1 MANDSNESHDDEC
14 VRAKILPLRSQER
27 KQIRRPK
34 GGSIKKSTEGKS
46 CLISRMVWFRAR
58 IPCNKPV
65 AWRYSNLLHHLYRRV
80 QQGQVDNSLPCTTYY
95 AKTPFKQVVIL
106 CRIWSESVALN
117 VCAETHPAN
126 SFLCRACSPPP
137 VPPSWLGTVPGN
149 GMKIRRPCCQQQQF
163 NTTAQDKNTS
173 LHRKQ

>member
-1 MANDSNESHDDEC
+1 MTRMNPMMMNAYEQRSCLWDHKNENKSGGPKEAASKSPLKAKVASFPEWCGSARAYLAINPLPGDIPTSSTTSIDEC
-14 VRAKILPLRSQER
+14 NRD
-27 KQIRRPK
+27 
-34 GGSIKKSTEGKS
+34 KSTIV
-46 CLISRMVWFRAR
+46 C
-58 IPCNKPV
+58 
-65 AWRYSNLLHHLYRRV
+65 
-80 QQGQVDNSLPCTTYY
+80 PCTTYY